1 LELKN
6 EKVRRE
12 AAEKEMKE
20 LTKAIGSAPVSGPA
34 QVTFQ

>member
-20 LTKAIGSAPVSGPA
+20 LTKAIGSAPVIVPA